1 VDEQAERGLGPA
13 TLLGPVRVVLMDGF
27 GLSEDRTHVELPLG
41 SQRLMA
47 FLALRGQRVRRAFVA
62 GTLWPKASEVRA
74 HASLRSALARLG
86 VLSPRAVE
94 AGVLDVALSVGTE
107 VDLRVA
113 QSVAHGVLRPGAG
126 APPLRAVEATIA
138 TLSAELLPGWYDD
151 WAVLEAENWR
161 QLRLHALEVLAHG
174 LCAAGRFADAA
185 NAASQAVGADPLR
198 ESAHAT
204 VITVHLAEGNQ
215 SEAIREFDRYRQL
228 LLAEMGIEP
237 TPHLGALLPARHG
250 R

>member
-1 VDEQAERGLGPA
+1 L
-13 TLLGPVRVVLMDGF
+13 DGF
-27 GLSEDRTHVELPLG
+27 GLTEEFANVALPLG
-41 SQRLMA
+41 SQRLVA

-62 GTLWPKASEVRA
+62 GTLWPRASEVRA

-113 QSVAHGVLRPGAG
+113 QSVAHDVLQPGAA
-126 APPLRAVEATIA
+126 APPSQTVERTIA

-161 QLRLHALEVLAHG
+161 QLRLHALEALARAF
-174 LCAAGRFADAA
+174 CDVGRFADAA
-185 NAASQAVGADPLR
+185 IAASRAVGADPLR

-215 SEAIREFDRYRQL
+215 SEAIRVFDRYRHL
-228 LLAEMGIEP
+228 LLAEMGLEP
-237 TPHLGALLPARHG
+237 TPHLEALLPARYD